1 MKRNVC
7 LGLAGLVCLALG
19 ACEPPGGG
27 NSGGGPAFQKL
38 TYQQAL
44 TEAEKQKKLVMLDFG
59 TET

>member
-1 MKRNVC
+1 MKRSI
-7 LGLAGLVCLALG
+7 GLVAAGLVCLTLG

-44 TEAEKQKKLVMLDFG
+44 TEAQKQKKLVMLDFG